1 MPNKIGCR
9 IGLPRLGD
17 RHSIFSGVK
26 KLTFL
31 LSLLLVLPLAAVPT
45 AADELLSTFQTKAAK
60 GENVDDVIAGVDK
73 LSAVDLKR
81 LSAGIEKFWPA
92 QSEAYL
98 SQLAVT
104 AKTLG
109 NKKTDSRQQIRKH
122 REAFKEVYGKGED
135 AMKPLLTTV
144 SMPAVEA
151 LRKLLA
157 PNPAQVIE
165 AGGEKLQA
173 QRKLV
178 FAVAKL
184 RDAAHNA
191 VMFVAPLDSIGPLA
205 AAEKTAAEGVSGFER
220 SDLKILALNRKLA
233 KDKKVPDA
241 EVRGIEE
248 CNELRMLVGLCAVLL
263 DPKLCDAARD
273 HSKDMAEKGFFAH
286 ESPVP
291 GKKTPWDR
299 AKNFGT
305 SASGENIYMGSAE
318 PHDAN
323 MGWFYSP
330 GHHKNMFS
338 PGQHRIGMGC
348 TGNHWTQMFGG

>member
-205 AAEKTAAEGVSGFER
+205 AAEKTAAEGEIGR
-220 SDLKILALNRKLA
+220 
-233 KDKKVPDA
+233 
-241 EVRGIEE
+241 
-248 CNELRMLVGLCAVLL
+248 
-263 DPKLCDAARD
+263 
-273 HSKDMAEKGFFAH
+273 AH
-286 ESPVP
+286 V
-291 GKKTPWDR
+291 
-299 AKNFGT
+299 
-305 SASGENIYMGSAE
+305 
-318 PHDAN
+318 
-323 MGWFYSP
+323 
-330 GHHKNMFS
+330 
-338 PGQHRIGMGC
+338 
-348 TGNHWTQMFGG
+348 